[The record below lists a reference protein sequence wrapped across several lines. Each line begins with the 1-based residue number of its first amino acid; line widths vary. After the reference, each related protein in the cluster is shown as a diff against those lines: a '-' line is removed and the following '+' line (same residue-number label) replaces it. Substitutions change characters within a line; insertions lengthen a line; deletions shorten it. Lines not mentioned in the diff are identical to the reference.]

1 MKCDKDIH
9 RDFYDNI
16 LLSGGS
22 TMFPGIAERMTKEMT
37 ILAPRTAKIRVIA
50 PPVRKYSAW
59 IGGSILASLSTFGK
73 MWISKQEYE
82 ECGPSIVHRKCF

>member
-1 MKCDKDIH
+1 MKCDIY

-50 PPVRKYSAW
+50 PPERKYSA
-59 IGGSILASLSTFGK
+59 
-73 MWISKQEYE
+73 
-82 ECGPSIVHRKCF
+82 